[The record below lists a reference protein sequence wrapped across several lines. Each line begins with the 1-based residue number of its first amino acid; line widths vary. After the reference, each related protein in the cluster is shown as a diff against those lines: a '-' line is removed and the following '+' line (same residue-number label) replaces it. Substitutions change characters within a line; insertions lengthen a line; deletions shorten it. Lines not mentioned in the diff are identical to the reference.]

1 MRRVVIRK
9 MYMSIL
15 ATMLVLLTSIATTF
29 AWVGMLT
36 TATFG
41 GFEMNLKTIDFDSP
55 YFLTISSIDSTDR
68 NDYGSSVARIDIQ
81 KQIMDN
87 IPTIGYSTIDENDA
101 NAVNAYFNRA
111 VKLTP
116 VTTSVEGNHLG
127 KFYDM
132 PYLREKKTLLSESYG
147 YYKFD
152 IYLSVD
158 AVAGIQDTTE
168 INANVFIENI
178 ADSIKGTLSTSSLI
192 NGNPFIDSSYIPST
206 TYDPLNLLPIFNA
219 SSLTIN
225 SESAARIAFEI
236 YDPIA
241 LTDTY
246 QPTDTPSELR
256 IYQGGTK
263 TPSVSNNVYSF
274 GGILPEEYNLAIQEL
289 NKAYG
294 FDLTLSNAKLES
306 NDSYYLGAYNRF
318 LNDTDR
324 ELIDTLEN
332 KRLWTKP
339 NTLSG
344 TNYLGV
350 HKDTITNESVQTKM
364 KITVYFW
371 FEGFDADCFD
381 FINRK
386 NVTIDLAFSTDK
398 EIN

>member
-1 MRRVVIRK
+1 MRKIVFRK
-9 MYMSIL
+9 MYMSIF
-15 ATMLVLLTSIATTF
+15 ATMFVLITSIATTF
-29 AWVGMLT
+29 AWVGMLS

-55 YFLTISSIDSTDR
+55 YFLTISSIDSTNRSDF
-68 NDYGSSVARIDIQ
+68 GSSVARIDIQ

-87 IPTIGYSTIDENDA
+87 NPYINYSSIDEYDPVAINSF
-101 NAVNAYFNRA
+101 FNRA
-111 VKLTP
+111 TKLTP
-116 VTTSVEGNHLG
+116 VTTSVEGNKLG
-127 KFYDM
+127 QFYEM
-132 PYLREKKTLLSESYG
+132 PFLKDKKTDLAESYG
-147 YYKFD
+147 FYKFD
-152 IYLSVD
+152 LYITVD

-168 INANVFIENI
+168 INANVFLENI
-178 ADSIKGTLSTSSLI
+178 ADCIKGTLSTSSLV
-192 NGNPFIDSSYIPST
+192 NGNPFTGSSFVPST
-206 TYDPLNLLPIFNA
+206 TYDPLNILPNFNPA
-219 SSLTIN
+219 LTIN

-246 QPTDTPSELR
+246 QSTDTPSELR

-289 NKAYG
+289 NKIYNLNLK
-294 FDLTLSNAKLES
+294 LTNAKLES
-306 NDSYYLGAYNRF
+306 DSSYYLGAYNRF

-350 HKDTITNESVQTKM
+350 HKDTTTNESVQTKM

-371 FEGFDADCFD
+371 FEGFDADCFQ
-381 FINRK
+381 FIDNK

-398 EIN
+398 ETN

>member
-1 MRRVVIRK
+1 MRKVVFRK

-15 ATMLVLLTSIATTF
+15 ATMFVLITSIATTF
-29 AWVGMLT
+29 AWVGMLS

-55 YFLTISSIDSTDR
+55 YFLTISSIDSTNRSDF
-68 NDYGSSVARIDIQ
+68 GSSVARIDIQ

-87 IPTIGYSTIDENDA
+87 NPYINYSSIDENDA
-101 NAVNAYFNRA
+101 VAVNSFFNRSA
-111 VKLTP
+111 KLTP
-116 VTTSVEGNHLG
+116 VTTSVEGNQLG
-127 KFYDM
+127 QFYEM
-132 PYLREKKTLLSESYG
+132 PFLKDKKTDLAKSYG
-147 YYKFD
+147 FYKFD
-152 IYLSVD
+152 LYITVD

-168 INANVFIENI
+168 INANVFLENI
-178 ADSIKGTLSTSSLI
+178 ADCIKGTLSTSSLV
-192 NGNPFIDSSYIPST
+192 NGNPFTGSSFVPST
-206 TYDPLNLLPIFNA
+206 TYDPLNILPNFN

-246 QPTDTPSELR
+246 QSTDTPSELR

-289 NKAYG
+289 NKIYNLNLK
-294 FDLTLSNAKLES
+294 LTNAKLES
-306 NDSYYLGAYNRF
+306 DSSYYLGAYNRF

-350 HKDTITNESVQTKM
+350 HKDTTTNESVQTKM

-371 FEGFDADCFD
+371 FEGFDADCFQ
-381 FINRK
+381 FIDNK

-398 EIN
+398 ETN